1 MSFKQISVD
10 ETKHLIE
17 AEDITILD
25 IRDTQSYSK
34 GHISK
39 ALHAEGIDFK
49 SFIIEE
55 DKKKP
60 ILVYCYHGHSSQSA
74 AKYFIE
80 NGFTNVYSMDGGYTA
95 WPEV

>member
-25 IRDTQSYSK
+25 IRDAQSYSK
-34 GHISK
+34 GHISN
-39 ALHAEGIDFK
+39 AIHAEGINFE
-49 SFIIEE
+49 SFIIKE

-60 ILVYCYHGHSSQSA
+60 LLVYCYHGHSSQSA
-74 AKYFIE
+74 AKYFTD
-80 NGFTNVYSMDGGYTA
+80 NGFANVYSMEGGYTA
-95 WPEV
+95 WPGV